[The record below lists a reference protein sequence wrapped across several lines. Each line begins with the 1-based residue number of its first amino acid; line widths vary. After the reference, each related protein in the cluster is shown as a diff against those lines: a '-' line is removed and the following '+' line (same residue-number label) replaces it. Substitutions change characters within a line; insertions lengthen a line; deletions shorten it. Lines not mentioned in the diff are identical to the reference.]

1 MSDREFVG
9 LPVTREV
16 LGLGFSRV
24 GGLPAG
30 MSAERWPQCL
40 GCGRHL
46 DFYFAL
52 DLQWPRTLAHRF
64 RFAYFF
70 FCNGYVDNFNNRQ
83 CSTFYPYP
91 EEMANRIVL
100 LEELDGG
107 SAMEYLGPHPWPEYA
122 VQFLDAETLAD
133 YKAELSQQFAD
144 AFLAPK
150 FNDQGLVEIQL
161 PKESAELMHLRREPE
176 WIQDDETPI
185 CPKCGGPTKFLAQF
199 DSTFDCEKSGHF
211 PYGVAYAFLCRDEC
225 SPEGSYL
232 MFQVG

>member
-40 GCGRHL
+40 SCGRYL

-52 DLQWPRTLAHRF
+52 DLQWPRTLARRF

-70 FCNGYVDNFNNRQ
+70 FCNGYVDQYQNRQ
-83 CSTFYPYP
+83 CSPFYPFP

-100 LEELDGG
+100 VEELDGNG
-107 SAMEYLGPHPWPEYA
+107 ATEYLGPNPWPEYA
-122 VQFLDAETLAD
+122 VEFIEAETLAEN
-133 YKAELSQQFAD
+133 KAEVRRNFAEALLS
-144 AFLAPK
+144 PK
-150 FNDQGLVEIQL
+150 LNEAGLVEIPI
-161 PKESAELMHLRREPE
+161 PKDYAELMHLRREPD
-176 WIQDDETPI
+176 WIQSDETPV
-185 CPKCGGPTKFLAQF
+185 CPKCGGPTKFLGQF
-199 DSTFDCEKSGHF
+199 DSTFDRETEGHF

-232 MFQVG
+232 MFQVD